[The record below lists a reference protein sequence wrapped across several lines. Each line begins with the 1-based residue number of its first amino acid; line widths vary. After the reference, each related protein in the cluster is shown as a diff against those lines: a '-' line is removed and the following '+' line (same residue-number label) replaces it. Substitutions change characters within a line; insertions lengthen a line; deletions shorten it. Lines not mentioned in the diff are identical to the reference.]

1 MLDRAQAV
9 ELLKTYT
16 TSEALIRHA
25 YAVEACMRRFA
36 VRYGEDENYWGLVGL
51 LHDVD
56 YDKWPEEHLKVAPEL
71 LEKAGFDGAFI
82 RAVLAHGYG
91 VCNEVK
97 PELPV
102 EKVIY
107 TVDELTGLINATAL
121 MRPSKSVTDMEV
133 KSVMKKFKEKSFAAG
148 VNRELV
154 RSGCEMLGLT
164 VQEVAGECLEAMR
177 SVHEA
182 IGL

>member
-91 VCNEVK
+91 VCQHVHQWFTTS
-97 PELPV
+97 
-102 EKVIY
+102 Y
-107 TVDELTGLINATAL
+107 TPGDEFNPPHSTCICLICAQTIKL
-121 MRPSKSVTDMEV
+121 
-133 KSVMKKFKEKSFAAG
+133 
-148 VNRELV
+148 
-154 RSGCEMLGLT
+154 
-164 VQEVAGECLEAMR
+164 
-177 SVHEA
+177 
-182 IGL
+182 